1 MIYLDNAATTKVSPE
16 VRSAMFECMENNF
29 GNPGSIHSLGRKAH
43 KAVWDTRVKIGK
55 IINGDPN
62 HVIFTSGGSEANN
75 LVLFGMS
82 SRLEQ
87 VGLTHIITTAVE
99 HKSVLNPLKQLS
111 FNGRFKVTY
120 IKPEADG
127 SISLQKIKDSITDKT
142 GLLSVMGVNNET
154 GNLQNLKEIGDLC
167 EREKLFFHT
176 DCVQAF
182 CQTPID
188 VEACHIDFLTASAHK
203 IYGPK
208 GVGLLWCR
216 FNHMIDPII
225 FGGSQ
230 EFELRAGTENVPGII
245 GFGVAAE
252 TAAQRIGYEKNENAN
267 KINELNR
274 RLFSELGETIHIN
287 GTPYEG
293 SKTINYR
300 FDGID
305 GETLVLALNSV
316 GIIVSAGSACTA
328 HSAEPSHVL
337 KAYGLT
343 DQEARSSI
351 RISLSK
357 HTTMRDIITTADQIV
372 KSVKMLKS

>member
-1 MIYLDNAATTKVSPE
+1 MIYLDNAATTKVSQE
-16 VRSAMFECMENNF
+16 VRDAMFECMENNY
-29 GNPGSIHSLGRKAH
+29 GNPGSIHSAGRDAY
-43 KAVWDTRVKIGK
+43 KAVWDAKVKLGN
-55 IINGDPN
+55 IINGEPE

-75 LVLFGMS
+75 LALRGIS
-82 SRLEQ
+82 SHLEQ
-87 VGLTHIITTAVE
+87 LGLTHIITTAVE

-111 FNGRFKVTY
+111 FDGRFDVTY
-120 IKPEADG
+120 IKPDEDG

-142 GLLSVMGVNNET
+142 GVLSVMGVNNET
-154 GNLQNLKEIGDLC
+154 GNLHDLKALGNLC
-167 EREKLFFHT
+167 RREQLFFHT

-188 VEACHIDFLTASAHK
+188 VNEFEIDFLTASAHK
-203 IYGPK
+203 IHGPK
-208 GVGLLWCR
+208 GVGMLWCR

-225 FGGSQ
+225 LGGKQ
-230 EFELRAGTENVPGII
+230 EFGLRAGTENVPGIV

-252 TAAQRIGYEKNENAN
+252 LAAKRIESEKNEYTR

-300 FDGID
+300 FDGVD
-305 GETLVLALNSV
+305 GETLVLALNAA
-316 GIIVSAGSACTA
+316 GIMVSAGSACNS
-328 HSAEPSHVL
+328 HSAEASHVL

-343 DQEARSSI
+343 DRESRSSI

-357 HTTMRDIITTADQIV
+357 YTTMEDIIFAADQIIQ
-372 KSVKMLKS
+372 SVRILRG

>member
-1 MIYLDNAATTKVSPE
+1 MIYLDNAATTKVSQE
-16 VRSAMFECMENNF
+16 VRDAMFECMENNY
-29 GNPGSIHSLGRKAH
+29 GNPGSIHSAGRDAY
-43 KAVWDTRVKIGK
+43 KAVWEAKVKLGN
-55 IINGDPN
+55 IINGEPE

-75 LVLFGMS
+75 LALMGIS
-82 SRLEQ
+82 SHLEQ
-87 VGLTHIITTAVE
+87 LGLTHIITTAVE

-111 FNGRFKVTY
+111 FDGRFDVTY
-120 IKPEADG
+120 IKPDEDG

-142 GLLSVMGVNNET
+142 GVLSVMGVNNET
-154 GNLQNLKEIGDLC
+154 GNLHDLKALGDLC
-167 EREKLFFHT
+167 KREKLFFHT

-188 VEACHIDFLTASAHK
+188 VDKFEIDFLTASAHK
-203 IYGPK
+203 IHGPK
-208 GVGLLWCR
+208 GVGMLWCR

-225 FGGSQ
+225 LGGEQ
-230 EFELRAGTENVPGII
+230 EFGLRAGTENVPGIV

-252 TAAQRIGYEKNENAN
+252 LAAKRIESEKNEHAR

-300 FDGID
+300 FDGVD
-305 GETLVLALNSV
+305 GETLVLALNAA
-316 GIIVSAGSACTA
+316 GIMVSAGSACNA
-328 HSAEPSHVL
+328 HSAEASHVL

-343 DQEARSSI
+343 DRESRSSI
-351 RISLSK
+351 RISLSRY
-357 HTTMRDIITTADQIV
+357 TTMEDIIVAADRIIQ
-372 KSVKMLKS
+372 SVRMLRG

>member
-1 MIYLDNAATTKVSPE
+1 MIYLDSAATTKVSPE
-16 VRSAMFECMENNF
+16 VRDAMLECMENNY
-29 GNPGSIHSLGRKAH
+29 GNPGSIHSLGRAAQKTI
-43 KAVWDTRVKIGK
+43 WDARVKIGN
-55 IINGDPN
+55 IINGEPV
-62 HVIFTSGGSEANN
+62 HVVFTSGGSEANN
-75 LVLFGMS
+75 LVLTGMS
-82 SRLEQ
+82 SHLEQ
-87 VGLTHIITTAVE
+87 LGLTHIITTAVE

-111 FNGRFKVTY
+111 FNGRFNVTY

-188 VEACHIDFLTASAHK
+188 VEECHIDFLTASAHK

-208 GVGLLWCR
+208 GVGMLWCR

-225 FGGSQ
+225 LGGSQ
-230 EFELRAGTENVPGII
+230 EFELRAGTENVHGIA

-252 TAAQRIGYEKNENAN
+252 LAAQKIGHEKNENIS

-293 SKTINYR
+293 SKIINYR

-316 GIIVSAGSACTA
+316 GVVVSAGSACTA

-357 HTTMRDIITTADQIV
+357 YTTMEDIATAADQIIN
-372 KSVKMLKS
+372 SVKMLKG

>member
-1 MIYLDNAATTKVSPE
+1 MIYLDNAATTKVSQE
-16 VRSAMFECMENNF
+16 VRDAMFECMENNY
-29 GNPGSIHSLGRKAH
+29 GNPGSIHSAGRDAY
-43 KAVWDTRVKIGK
+43 KAVWDAKVKLGN
-55 IINGDPN
+55 IINGEPE

-75 LVLFGMS
+75 LALMGIS
-82 SRLEQ
+82 SHLEQ
-87 VGLTHIITTAVE
+87 LGLTHIITTAVE

-111 FNGRFKVTY
+111 FDGRFDVTY
-120 IKPEADG
+120 IKPDEDG

-142 GLLSVMGVNNET
+142 GVLSVMGVNNET
-154 GNLQNLKEIGDLC
+154 GNLHDLKALGNLC
-167 EREKLFFHT
+167 RREQLLFHT

-188 VEACHIDFLTASAHK
+188 VDEFEIDFLTASAHK
-203 IYGPK
+203 IHGPK
-208 GVGLLWCR
+208 GVGMLWCR
-216 FNHMIDPII
+216 FNNMIDPII
-225 FGGSQ
+225 LGGKQ
-230 EFELRAGTENVPGII
+230 EFGLRAGTENVPGIV

-252 TAAQRIGYEKNENAN
+252 LAAKIMESEKNEHTR

-305 GETLVLALNSV
+305 GETLVLALNAA
-316 GIIVSAGSACTA
+316 GIMVSAGSACNS
-328 HSAEPSHVL
+328 HSAEASHVL

-343 DQEARSSI
+343 DRESRSSI

-357 HTTMRDIITTADQIV
+357 YTTMEDIIFVADQIIQ
-372 KSVKMLKS
+372 SVRMLRG

>member
-1 MIYLDNAATTKVSPE
+1 MIYLDNAATTKVSQE
-16 VRSAMFECMENNF
+16 VRDAMFECMENNY
-29 GNPGSIHSLGRKAH
+29 GNPGSIHSAGRDAY
-43 KAVWDTRVKIGK
+43 KAVWDAKVKLGN
-55 IINGDPN
+55 IINGEPE

-75 LVLFGMS
+75 LALMGIS
-82 SRLEQ
+82 SHLEQ
-87 VGLTHIITTAVE
+87 LGLTHIITTAVE

-111 FNGRFKVTY
+111 FDGRFDVTY
-120 IKPEADG
+120 IKPDEDG

-142 GLLSVMGVNNET
+142 GVLSVMGVNNET
-154 GNLQNLKEIGDLC
+154 GNLHDLKALGNLC
-167 EREKLFFHT
+167 RREQLFFHT

-188 VEACHIDFLTASAHK
+188 VNEFEIDFLTASAHK
-203 IYGPK
+203 IHGPK
-208 GVGLLWCR
+208 GVGMLWCR

-225 FGGSQ
+225 LGGKQ
-230 EFELRAGTENVPGII
+230 EFGLRAGTENVPGIV

-252 TAAQRIGYEKNENAN
+252 LAAKRIESEKNEYTR

-274 RLFSELGETIHIN
+274 RLFSELGEIIHIN

-300 FDGID
+300 FDGVD
-305 GETLVLALNSV
+305 GETLVLALNAA
-316 GIIVSAGSACTA
+316 GIMVSAGSACNS
-328 HSAEPSHVL
+328 HSAEASHVL

-343 DQEARSSI
+343 DRESRSSI

-357 HTTMRDIITTADQIV
+357 YTTMEDIIFAADQIIQ
-372 KSVKMLKS
+372 SVRMLIG